1 MSNRRRPA
9 LFNVY
14 RNEFLRSPAWFARR
28 DRWFTHHATL
38 SERLTC
44 AGCGRTA
51 TRAELELHH
60 LDYRG
65 VRLDDGRWRAGEA
78 DEDLVAMH
86 PYCHD
91 LLHRLIDRD
100 ALLARGRT
108 RRTANH
114 LALQRLRLALQPTD
128 GSTP

>member
-14 RNEFLRSPAWFARR
+14 RNEFLRSQAWFARR
-28 DRWFTHHATL
+28 DRWFTYHTAL
-38 SERLTC
+38 GVPLGC

-65 VRLDDGRWRAGEA
+65 VRLHEGRWRAGEA

-86 PYCHD
+86 SYCHD

-100 ALLARGRT
+100 AVLARNRT
-108 RRTANH
+108 RRTASH
-114 LALQRLRLALQPTD
+114 LALQRLREKLQPAE